1 MGIKARVKG
10 LLGFSQHNELRLT
23 GSTEEERPLTTKLSE
38 NHHILQAIFNQCAD
52 IVFENFTLNLPRP
65 IQGMLVYA
73 ESLTDSERISQQIL
87 RPLLWE
93 MPKWNENMPAGKS
106 GLLAFLKLSLINAR
120 KSQDATGFVT
130 LTNHVLHGN
139 VGILLDGEAKALV
152 IPLQGGETRAVTEPD
167 TEPVVIG
174 PKDGFVEV
182 LKTNLSLIRRRI
194 RSSRLKVEMLETGLL
209 TKTGVAVC
217 YVEGIA
223 NPKIVAEAKE
233 RLRRI
238 NIDSTLSSN
247 YVAELIAD
255 EPFSLFPLIQKTERP
270 DRTAAAL
277 VEGRVA
283 VLVDNAP
290 TVLLLPCAFVSLLQA
305 SEDYSLGAVSV
316 SLIRLLR
323 FLALNIALLLPA
335 FTAALFSFNQEI
347 IPTNLLHTVMRDRQN
362 VPFPVAVELMFME
375 LTFEILREAGVRLPK
390 TIGQAISTVGGLVIG
405 QAAIT
410 AGIIGPTPVIVVS
423 LTAISSFTMP
433 DYEAGAALR
442 ALRFLLLILA
452 STLGLVG
459 IMFGLMGILIHL
471 VSLRS
476 FGVPYLSPLAP
487 LSPGDLKDT
496 LIRIPWW
503 GMLTRPRLYGDREPV
518 RQDPDQGPRK
528 PGEGR

>member
-1 MGIKARVKG
+1 MSIKARVQR
-10 LLGFSQHNELRLT
+10 LLGFSKQNELKLA
-23 GSTEEERPLTTKLSE
+23 GAPGEERPLKPKLSE
-38 NHHILQAIFNQCAD
+38 NREVLQAIFSQCAD
-52 IVFENFTLNLPRP
+52 IVFENFTLNSPRP
-65 IQGMLVYA
+65 VQALLVYA
-73 ESLTDSERISQQIL
+73 ESLTDSKQISSQIL

-93 MPKWNENMPAGKS
+93 MPKLNETIPARKS
-106 GLLAFLKLSLINAR
+106 GLLAFLKDSLINAR
-120 KSQDATGFVT
+120 KSQDATGFVE
-130 LTNHVLHGN
+130 LTNQVLHGN
-139 VGILLDGEAKALV
+139 VGLLLDGEAKALI
-152 IPLQGGETRAVTEPD
+152 IPLQGGENRAVTEPD

-174 PKDGFVEV
+174 PKDGFIEA
-182 LKTNLSLIRRRI
+182 LNINLSLIRRRI
-194 RSSRLKVEMLETGLL
+194 RSSRLKIEMLETGLL
-209 TKTGVAVC
+209 TKTKVAVC

-255 EPFSLFPLIQKTERP
+255 EAVTLFPLIQKTERP

-283 VLVDNAP
+283 VLADNVP
-290 TVLLLPCAFVSLLQA
+290 TVLLLPCTFVSLLQA
-305 SEDYSLGAVSV
+305 SEDYSLGAVFV

-335 FTAALFSFNQEI
+335 FTVAVIAYNQELL
-347 IPTNLLHTVMRDRQN
+347 PTNLIHTVMRDRQN
-362 VPFPVAVELMFME
+362 VPFPVAVEIMFME
-375 LTFEILREAGVRLPK
+375 FIFEILREAGVRLPK
-390 TIGQAISTVGGLVIG
+390 NIGQAISTVGGLVIG
-405 QAAIT
+405 QAAVT
-410 AGIIGPTPVIVVS
+410 AGLIAPTPVIVVS
-423 LTAISSFTMP
+423 LTAIASFTMP
-433 DYEAGAALR
+433 DYEAGTSLR

-459 IMFGLMGILIHL
+459 IMFGLMGILAHL
-471 VSLRS
+471 MSLRS

-503 GMLTRPRLYGDREPV
+503 GMLTRPKLYGDREPE

-528 PGEGR
+528 RGEGK